1 MIRRNSGSGTGGGI
15 VDSVG
20 GVVKTIFGDKTKR
33 EQYSN
38 MEQMAVLGQF
48 AAEFQP
54 RQNRTKWDSFVDGLN
69 RLPRPF
75 MTFGT
80 IGLFIWAIVD
90 PTQFAISMK
99 ALNQVPELMWYI
111 LLTIVAFW
119 FGGKII
125 EKAPR
130 KFTMPDAKE
139 IREIKHL
146 HDEIR
151 SDQRFEEDMADEAAP
166 MSNASILEWNKRRE
180 ARREEQG
187 DD

>member
-1 MIRRNSGSGTGGGI
+1 MAGGILGFLGGGI

-20 GVVKTIFGDKTKR
+20 GVVKTIFGDKAKR
-33 EQYSN
+33 EQYGN
-38 MEQMAVLGQF
+38 LEQMAVLGQF

-80 IGLFIWAIVD
+80 IGLFTWCVVD
-90 PTQFAISMK
+90 PDRFSVSMV
-99 ALNQVPELMWYI
+99 ALSLVPDLMWYI
-111 LLTIVAFW
+111 FLTIIAFW

-130 KFTMPDAKE
+130 KFTPPNVKDL
-139 IREIKHL
+139 REIKQL
-146 HDEIR
+146 RDEMR
-151 SDQRFEEDMADEAAP
+151 TDERFQDDMADEATP

-180 ARREEQG
+180 ERRGRG